1 MLELMRTEFE
11 GKVAGL
17 TADLTNMPRILID
30 FLIEEA
36 GENPNNAFLNKI
48 AEQLSKFKDKGKDK
62 GENPNALPP
71 DPGNESN
78 IASKTQGTL
87 PSAP

>member
-17 TADLTNMPRILID
+17 MADLTNMPQILID
-30 FLIEEA
+30 FLIKEA
-36 GENPNNAFLNKI
+36 EENPKDTIAFLNKTTK
-48 AEQLSKFKDKGKDK
+48 QLSKFKDEGEDE

-71 DPGNESN
+71 DLGDESN
-78 IASKTQGTL
+78 SQ
-87 PSAP
+87 